1 MNGIPQELAPKNGP
15 EELQGTGSTDGP
27 APRRSGA
34 ALTSPGAAQ
43 AISMAT
49 GSITSRFTWSNTVWD
64 MEAPGLQAVGGA
76 MWGYKLHKLQLLRS
90 CFSW

>member
-1 MNGIPQELAPKNGP
+1 MESLRNWPQKTAP
-15 EELQGTGSTDGP
+15 GTGSTDGP

-64 MEAPGLQAVGGA
+64 MEAPVRAVGLQAATFGHVFVVNPPI
-76 MWGYKLHKLQLLRS
+76 WGQS
-90 CFSW
+90 